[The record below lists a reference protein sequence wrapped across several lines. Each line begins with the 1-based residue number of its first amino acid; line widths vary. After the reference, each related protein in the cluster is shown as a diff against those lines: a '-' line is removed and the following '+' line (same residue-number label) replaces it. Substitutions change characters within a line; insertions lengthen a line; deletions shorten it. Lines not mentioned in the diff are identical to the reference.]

1 MKELLTQYE
10 LALEIMYQAQRLMPE
25 DDHQARAVNAARIK
39 LMELVVQDIAETI
52 SSAPTPDGPT

>member
-1 MKELLTQYE
+1 MKELLTSYE

-52 SSAPTPDGPT
+52 SSA